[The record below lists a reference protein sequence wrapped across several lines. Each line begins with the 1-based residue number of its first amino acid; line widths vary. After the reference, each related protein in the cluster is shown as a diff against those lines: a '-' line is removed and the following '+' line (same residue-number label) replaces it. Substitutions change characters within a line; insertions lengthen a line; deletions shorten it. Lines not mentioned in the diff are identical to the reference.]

1 MLIKCN
7 ECKNLV
13 SDKALSCPSCG
24 NVLRKP
30 LKNVGCFMRTLNMG
44 CMTIL
49 VIVAIYFVVG
59 FCYIVYKYF
68 SLNNCSPF
76 FFKAPITNAFL
87 LSA

>member
-24 NVLRKP
+24 NVLRTP
-30 LKNVGCFMRTLNMG
+30 PKNVGCFMRTLNMG

-59 FCYIVYKYF
+59 FCYIVYKRF
-68 SLNNCSPF
+68 
-76 FFKAPITNAFL
+76 IQ
-87 LSA
+87 

>member
-24 NVLRKP
+24 NVLRTP
-30 LKNVGCFMRTLNMG
+30 PKNVGCFMRTLNMG

-49 VIVAIYFVVG
+49 IVILAYFVFMV
-59 FCYIVYKYF
+59 CYIIYRRY
-68 SLNNCSPF
+68 
-76 FFKAPITNAFL
+76 IM
-87 LSA
+87 